1 MTSQVSRKH
10 AKSFRRFVLI
20 LFAALIPC
28 GVTSTTLAVEQSDA
42 VTPLV
47 AMPLAEPNPAL
58 GADDKIHLA
67 YEFALMNMAPG
78 MVTIEKI
85 ETLDAAGDTVIGTLS
100 GDALA
105 QMIKLNGGGKGP
117 GLQGGSSGI
126 LFMDVTLAKQDA
138 VPKSIKH
145 RFELTV
151 AKAPAPDAS
160 ADADPCPSRRKTFPS
175 SAIL

>member
-1 MTSQVSRKH
+1 MRCVRVNLDDWARTERGAATMTSQVSRKH

-78 MVTIEKI
+78 MVK
-85 ETLDAAGDTVIGTLS
+85 
-100 GDALA
+100 
-105 QMIKLNGGGKGP
+105 
-117 GLQGGSSGI
+117 
-126 LFMDVTLAKQDA
+126 
-138 VPKSIKH
+138 
-145 RFELTV
+145 
-151 AKAPAPDAS
+151 
-160 ADADPCPSRRKTFPS
+160 SRRSRLSMPQVTR
-175 SAIL
+175 